1 MHRDVKPVNILLN
14 REGKAKLADLGIVT
28 LPGEVALDPKKQWK
42 QENFD
47 CRYSVYL
54 LYWYKSTN
62 TDTTEQQQKALTR
75 LSCRDTSNGQAWQRE
90 RMQHL

>member
-1 MHRDVKPVNILLN
+1 MTPTVVGKIALDVPGALHFLHDDLRVMHRDVKPANILLN

-28 LPGEVALDPKKQWK
+28 HPGEVALDPKKQWK

-54 LYWYKSTN
+54 LY
-62 TDTTEQQQKALTR
+62 
-75 LSCRDTSNGQAWQRE
+75 
-90 RMQHL
+90 